1 MIAQLKGQIV
11 ASDLTYLVLDV
22 MGVGYQIFASGRS
35 LSQLGG
41 VGAEVTVLTELVVR
55 EDSMT
60 LYGFASEGER
70 AAFRLLQTVQGV
82 GAKAA
87 LSILTVLTPD
97 ELAQAILAG
106 DKAMV
111 ARAEGI
117 GPKLALRIV
126 NELAQK
132 TASLAGGGLQAASDG
147 GTSPDAT
154 TAAQNAVL
162 QDALSAL
169 VNLGY
174 SRTEAFTA
182 LQTVQKQGTD
192 NDISALIA
200 AALKQMGSAQ

>member
-147 GTSPDAT
+147 VASPDAT

-182 LQTVQKQGTD
+182 LQNEQKQGTD

>member
-147 GTSPDAT
+147 VASPDAT

-182 LQTVQKQGTD
+182 LQTLQKQGTD
-192 NDISALIA
+192 NDISSLIA